1 MGNKKYVLGNY
12 ELGSLE
18 IHLLTDAI
26 TSNIEC
32 NTDYLEKNLVQVKY
46 YLKLKIII
54 LMICWILKNLKQCI
68 IFILLL

>member
-26 TSNIEC
+26 TLIIEC
-32 NTDYLEKNLVQVKY
+32 NTDYLESFIVPKSMEDFLKHEINI
-46 YLKLKIII
+46 LKLMLEELRKYGD
-54 LMICWILKNLKQCI
+54 
-68 IFILLL
+68 